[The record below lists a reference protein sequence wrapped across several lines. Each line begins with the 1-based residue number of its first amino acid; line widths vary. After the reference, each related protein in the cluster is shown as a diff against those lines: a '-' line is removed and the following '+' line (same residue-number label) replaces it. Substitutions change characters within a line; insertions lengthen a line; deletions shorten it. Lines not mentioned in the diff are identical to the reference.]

1 MTMAD
6 TVAVMNAGQIEQMGP
21 PAELYDLPRTAFVAN
36 FLGQSNLMRG
46 RVADS
51 GSDSA
56 SVVIDSP
63 AGRVVVPRER
73 ATAATGS
80 VVVGVRPEKVRI
92 RRAEESGQLSGNSI
106 GPCPVIDV
114 SFSGVSTQY
123 IVEVPGAGPW
133 TVFAQNLEIAQAAH
147 LGDQVMLNW
156 DPRHTFTL
164 AGDEDLL
171 AGVSPDLAEVT
182 G

>member
-1 MTMAD
+1 VVVD
-6 TVAVMNAGQIEQMGP
+6 T
-21 PAELYDLPRTAFVAN
+21 
-36 FLGQSNLMRG
+36 
-46 RVADS
+46 
-51 GSDSA
+51 
-56 SVVIDSP
+56 P
-63 AGRVVVPRER
+63 AGAVVVPRER

-92 RRAEESGQLSGNSI
+92 CRAEAGEQLPGNSI
-106 GPCPVIDV
+106 GPAPVVDV

-123 IVEVPGAGPW
+123 LVEVPGVGTW
-133 TVFAQNLEIAQAAH
+133 TVFAQNLEVAQTAQV
-147 LGDQVMLNW
+147 GDRVLLNW

-171 AGVSPDLAEVT
+171 AGMSPELAEVT